1 MSRRVIVAAALAL
14 VLGAV
19 AAVFYLRSGK
29 PVRIEITGTEG
40 LRWKGTIEADGAQLE
55 FAGPVL
61 PKSSRPNQIRAA
73 SVRHIEFTIEKEVG
87 DEGELVV
94 DVFRDDEPVLN
105 AKAGEGLRLIR
116 GSLSPRT
123 GSIGA
128 SAK

>member
-1 MSRRVIVAAALAL
+1 MSRRLIVAAALVLVVGIIAAL
-14 VLGAV
+14 
-19 AAVFYLRSGK
+19 FYLRSAK

-40 LRWKGTIEADGAQLE
+40 LRWKGMIKADGVHMD
-55 FAGPVL
+55 FPGN
-61 PKSSRPNQIRAA
+61 SIPNTIRAA
-73 SVRHIEFTIEKEVG
+73 SVRHVEFTIEKEDG

-116 GSLSPRT
+116 GSLSPTT